1 MLAYIAKRGIAH
13 IFHRGQKERE
23 CRNLYIADV
32 YHDELAN
39 LHTYFGF
46 VYMMKNYR
54 KFDSPWSQLGLF
66 LGLLGGAWIL
76 TILLAGIILFAKTGM
91 GAATHGIDLTNP
103 ALTGILKVIQGVA
116 TVTTFALP
124 AVLFAYLTFR
134 QQPAQALGFRK
145 PGKPLFFLLA
155 VVLLFV
161 AFPMQGWLGQIN
173 KAIPLP
179 GWMNRMEEDAS
190 KQIDIFLRVD
200 APIDVYIN
208 LFVIALLP
216 AICEELCFRG
226 ALQRILI
233 QIFKSPWKGIVATGI
248 FFSAFHMQFQGFLPR
263 MFLGILLGAIYWY
276 SSSIW
281 VSILAHFF
289 YNGIQVIAVSFYPKM
304 IHDNPFV
311 PVYLAL
317 ISLVMVIGLVYLVRN
332 MSETTYDS
340 VYEPEPKEYDG
351 FLS

>member
-1 MLAYIAKRGIAH
+1 
-13 IFHRGQKERE
+13 
-23 CRNLYIADV
+23 
-32 YHDELAN
+32 
-39 LHTYFGF
+39 
-46 VYMMKNYR
+46 MMKNYR

-76 TILLAGIILFAKTGM
+76 TILLAGIILVAKTGL
-91 GAATHGIDLTNP
+91 GAARGIDLSNP
-103 ALTGILKVIQGVA
+103 ALTGILKVTQGVA

-124 AVLFAYLTFR
+124 AFLYAYLTFR
-134 QQPAQALGFRK
+134 QQPVQALGFRK

-155 VVLLFV
+155 VALLFV
-161 AFPMQGWLGQIN
+161 AFPMEGWLGQLN
-173 KAIPLP
+173 KTIPLP
-179 GWMNRMEEDAS
+179 GWMIRMEEDAS

-200 APIDVYIN
+200 SPIDVYIN

-216 AICEELCFRG
+216 AICEEVCFRG

-233 QIFKSPWKGIVATGI
+233 HIFKSPWKGIVAAGI

-276 SSSIW
+276 SNSIW

-304 IHDNPFV
+304 IHDNPSV

-317 ISLVMVIGLVYLVRN
+317 ISLVIVIGLVYLMRR
-332 MSETTYDS
+332 MSETTYER
-340 VYEPEPKEYDG
+340 VYEPERKEYDG
-351 FLS
+351 FPS

>member
-1 MLAYIAKRGIAH
+1 
-13 IFHRGQKERE
+13 
-23 CRNLYIADV
+23 
-32 YHDELAN
+32 
-39 LHTYFGF
+39 
-46 VYMMKNYR
+46 MMKNYR

-76 TILLAGIILFAKTGM
+76 TILLAGIILAAKM
-91 GAATHGIDLTNP
+91 GLGSTAHGIDLNNP
-103 ALTGILKVIQGVA
+103 ALTGILKVTQAVA

-124 AVLFAYLTFR
+124 AVLYAYLTFR
-134 QQPAQALGFRK
+134 KQPAQALGFRQPAK
-145 PGKPLFFLLA
+145 PVYFLLA
-155 VVLLFV
+155 VVLLLV
-161 AFPMQGWLGQIN
+161 AFPMQGWLGQLN
-173 KAIPLP
+173 KGIPLP
-179 GWMNRMEEDAS
+179 GWMIRMEEDAS

-200 APIDVYIN
+200 TPIDVYIN

-233 QIFKSPWKGIVATGI
+233 QIFKSPWKGIIATGI

-276 SSSIW
+276 SGSLW
-281 VSILAHFF
+281 VSVLAHLF

-304 IHDNPFV
+304 IHDNPDV

-317 ISLVMVIGLVYLVRN
+317 ISLVIVIGLVYLLRRL
-332 MSETTYDS
+332 SETTYER
-340 VYEPEPKEYDG
+340 VYDPERKEYEG